1 MQDKIVT
8 ESTICVSVQRSALCS
23 SEQEQRDHRDWL
35 PQPLSEGKAFITA
48 DYLNDPFSFKVC
60 CSRTLWIW
68 ILISFFCLYQ
78 VFTPEGEL
86 VMKFGSNGEGNGQ
99 FNAPTGVAVDV
110 NGNIIVADWG
120 NSRIQVQNVTT
131 RSTYFGSLCR
141 IRLHFLPLLKH
152 FQVFDGSGSFL
163 SYINTSADPL
173 YGPQGLAL
181 TSDGHVV
188 VADSGNHCFKV
199 YRYLQWWRIGGKA
212 VGGSGCWSEGIWCT
226 SSHF

>member
-1 MQDKIVT
+1 MDPVN
-8 ESTICVSVQRSALCS
+8 L
-23 SEQEQRDHRDWL
+23 L
-35 PQPLSEGKAFITA
+35 LLSGG
-48 DYLNDPFSFKVC
+48 
-60 CSRTLWIW
+60 
-68 ILISFFCLYQ
+68 Q

-86 VMKFGSNGEGNGQ
+86 VLKFGSNGEGNGQ

-120 NSRIQVQNVTT
+120 NSRIQVQDTLQCL
-131 RSTYFGSLCR
+131 SAAHSWEFLHLSKHCFFSLFTC
-141 IRLHFLPLLKH
+141 L
-152 FQVFDGSGSFL
+152 QVFDGSGSFL

-199 YRYLQWWRIGGKA
+199 YRYLQ
-212 VGGSGCWSEGIWCT
+212 
-226 SSHF
+226 